1 MDKREAQKLREE
13 LNKVLKS
20 FDSDYQATVGNCSFN
35 SFDATYKVTIAKQGT
50 LSREERDLV
59 YYSKL
64 DGIDPT
70 RIGDLPNGKYSLIG
84 YNEKAKTMP
93 YIMNKLSTGKPF
105 KIDRDSAKRY
115 FGKQTDLDELVKQDR
130 DYENAWA
137 KNVKKNGVEI

>member
-105 KIDRDSAKRY
+105 KEY
-115 FGKQTDLDELVKQDR
+115 
-130 DYENAWA
+130 
-137 KNVKKNGVEI
+137 